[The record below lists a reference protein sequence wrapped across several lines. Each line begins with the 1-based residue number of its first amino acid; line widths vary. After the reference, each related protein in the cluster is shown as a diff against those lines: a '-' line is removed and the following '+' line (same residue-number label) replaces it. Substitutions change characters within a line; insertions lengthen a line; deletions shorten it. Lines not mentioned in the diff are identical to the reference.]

1 MTESREKMK
10 KSLCILAAAALMLAL
25 TACGAKEEKN
35 DHVYTV
41 GICQLAQHEALDL
54 ATQGFMDALNEA
66 LPGQV
71 EFDNEN
77 ASNELAA
84 CSGIVNQFVAAEV
97 DLILANATPALQV
110 ASAAT
115 VDIPILSTSVT
126 EYGVA
131 MGIENFDGVVGG
143 NVSGTSDLA
152 PLDEQAAMILEWF
165 PEAKN
170 IGLLYCSSEANSRYQ
185 VDGIKA
191 ELEALGCI
199 CTEYPFTDSND
210 LSGVTESAAS
220 ACDVIYVPT
229 DNTIASNAAIIDNVC
244 SVAGMPVMGGDSGIC
259 ASCGVAALSISYY
272 DLGAVTGKMAA
283 RILTGEAEISQIPVE
298 YAEAQKVY
306 NAAACERLGLTAPQG
321 YTALK

>member
-1 MTESREKMK
+1 MK
-10 KSLCILAAAALMLAL
+10 RRYYPVLLLILALCGCAARDKAEG
-25 TACGAKEEKN
+25 T
-35 DHVYTV
+35 YTV

-71 EFDNEN
+71 TFDHEN

-115 VDIPILSTSVT
+115 TEIPILSTSVT

-131 MGIENFDGVVGG
+131 MGIEDFDGVVGG

-152 PLDEQAAMILEWF
+152 PLDQQAAMILEWF
-165 PEAKN
+165 PEAKD
-170 IGLLYCSSEANSRYQ
+170 IALLYCSSEANSLYQ
-185 VDGIKA
+185 VEGMQA
-191 ELEALGCI
+191 ELEALGRTAVC
-199 CTEYPFTDSND
+199 YPFTDSND
-210 LSGVTESAAS
+210 LSAVTEAA
-220 ACDVIYVPT
+220 AANADVIYVPT

-244 SVAGMPVMGGDSGIC
+244 SVAGVPVMGGDSGIC
-259 ASCGVAALSISYY
+259 MSCGVAALSISYY
-272 DLGAVTGKMAA
+272 DLGAATGKMAA
-283 RILTGEAEISQIPVE
+283 RILTGEADISTIPVE
-298 YAEAQKVY
+298 YAPAEKVY
-306 NAAACERLGLTAPQG
+306 NPAACERLGLTAPQG
-321 YTALK
+321 YTALD

>member
-1 MTESREKMK
+1 MK
-10 KSLCILAAAALMLAL
+10 KKLYLFAAVALMLTLA
-25 TACGAKEEKN
+25 ACGAAEEKES
-35 DHVYTV
+35 VYTV

-54 ATQGFMDALNEA
+54 ATEGFVDALNEA

-71 EFDNEN
+71 SFDLEN

-131 MGIENFDGVVGG
+131 MGIEDFDGLVGG

-152 PLDEQAAMILEWF
+152 PLDQQAAMILEWF
-165 PEAKN
+165 PQAKK

-185 VDGIKA
+185 VDHIRE
-191 ELEALGCI
+191 ELEKLGCT

-210 LSGVTESAAS
+210 LSAVTEGAAANS
-220 ACDVIYVPT
+220 DVIYVPT

-244 SVAGMPVMGGDSGIC
+244 FVAGVPVMGGDRGIC

-272 DLGAVTGKMAA
+272 DLGVATGKMAA
-283 RILTGEAEISQIPVE
+283 RILTGEAEISALPVE
-298 YAEAQKVY
+298 YAEAEKVY
-306 NAAACERLGLTAPQG
+306 NPAICERLGLTAPQG
-321 YTALK
+321 YTALSE

>member
-1 MTESREKMK
+1 MK
-10 KSLCILAAAALMLAL
+10 KKWNLLPALAL
-25 TACGAKEEKN
+25 TLALVSCAAAPKEEAA
-35 DHVYTV
+35 YTV

-71 EFDNEN
+71 AFDSQN

-115 VDIPILSTSVT
+115 VEIPILSTSVT

-131 MGIENFDGVVGG
+131 MGITDFDGLVGG

-152 PLDEQAAMILEWF
+152 PLDEQAEMILEWF
-165 PEAKN
+165 PEAEDVA
-170 IGLLYCSSEANSRYQ
+170 LLYCSSEANSLYQ
-185 VDGIKA
+185 VEGMKT
-191 ELEALGCI
+191 ELEKLGVNAAF
-199 CTEYPFTDSND
+199 YPFTDSND
-210 LSGVTESAAS
+210 LSAVTEGAA
-220 ACDVIYVPT
+220 ANCDVIYVPT

-244 SVAGMPVMGGDSGIC
+244 FVAGVPVIGGDRGIC
-259 ASCGVAALSISYY
+259 ADCGVAAFSISYY
-272 DLGAVTGKMAA
+272 DLGVATGKMAA
-283 RILTGEAEISQIPVE
+283 RILTGEADISQLPVE
-298 YAEAQKVY
+298 YASAEKVY
-306 NAAACERLGLTAPQG
+306 NPAICDRLGLTAPQG
-321 YTALK
+321 YTPLG

>member
-1 MTESREKMK
+1 MK
-10 KSLCILAAAALMLAL
+10 KKLYLFAIAAAVLVLAG
-25 TACGAKEEKN
+25 CGAQEKSGG
-35 DHVYTV
+35 YTV

-71 EFDNEN
+71 TFDNEN

-84 CSGIVNQFVAAEV
+84 CSSIVNQFVAANV

-131 MGIENFDGVVGG
+131 MGIKDFSGLVGG

-152 PLDEQAAMILEWF
+152 PLDQQAAMIKEWF
-165 PEAKN
+165 PAAEK
-170 IGLLYCSSEANSRYQ
+170 IGLLYCSSEANSLYQ
-185 VDGIKA
+185 VEHIEA
-191 ELEALGCI
+191 ELEALGCE
-199 CTEYPFTDSND
+199 CTYYPFTDSND
-210 LSGVTESAAS
+210 LSAVTEGAAANS
-220 ACDVIYVPT
+220 DVIFVPT

-244 SVAGMPVMGGDSGIC
+244 SVAGIPVMGGDSGIC
-259 ASCGVAALSISYY
+259 QSCGVAALSISYY
-272 DLGAVTGKMAA
+272 DLGVATGKMAA
-283 RILTGEAEISQIPVE
+283 KILTGEANISELPVE
-298 YAEAQKVY
+298 YAEAEKVY
-306 NAAACERLGLTAPQG
+306 NPAVCERLGLAVPAG
-321 YTALK
+321 YSAVN

>member
-1 MTESREKMK
+1 MK
-10 KSLCILAAAALMLAL
+10 KKRNLLLALGLTLALVSCAAAP
-25 TACGAKEEKN
+25 KEEAA
-35 DHVYTV
+35 YTV

-71 EFDNEN
+71 AFDSQN

-131 MGIENFDGVVGG
+131 MGITDFDGLVGG

-152 PLDEQAAMILEWF
+152 PLDEQAEMILEWF
-165 PEAKN
+165 PEAEDVA
-170 IGLLYCSSEANSRYQ
+170 LLYCSSEANSLYQ
-185 VDGIKA
+185 VEGMKT
-191 ELEALGCI
+191 ELEKLGVNAAF
-199 CTEYPFTDSND
+199 YPFTDSND
-210 LSGVTESAAS
+210 LSAVTEGAA
-220 ACDVIYVPT
+220 ANCDVIYVPT

-244 SVAGMPVMGGDSGIC
+244 FVAGVPVIGGDRGIC
-259 ASCGVAALSISYY
+259 ADCGVAALSISYY
-272 DLGAVTGKMAA
+272 DLGVATGKMAA
-283 RILTGEAEISQIPVE
+283 RILTGEADISQLPVE
-298 YAEAQKVY
+298 YASAEKVY
-306 NAAACERLGLTAPQG
+306 NPAICDRLGLTAPQG
-321 YTALK
+321 YTPLG